1 MKKAE
6 FDAIRKQQQKVF
18 IEHKVKTMKSLH
30 DKYMDMPEEEKLK
43 LIKEKMT
50 KNPQKKEK
58 IPYRPFEHKITSEGT
73 KMDFLGC
80 NNNFLFRCPKC
91 KCYTEYTPVPKGAVP
106 N

>member
-1 MKKAE
+1 MSMEAT
-6 FDAIRKQQQKVF
+6 FDAIKKQQQKVF
-18 IEHKVKTMKSLH
+18 IEHKAKTIKSLH

-50 KNPQKKEK
+50 KKQEK
-58 IPYRPFEHKITSEGT
+58 IPYRPFEHKITSEEP
-73 KMDFLGC
+73 KIDFLGC